1 MEQPDRHR
9 ADVVDGMTR
18 SADPE
23 SPLAELRD
31 QIDAVDQ
38 QVMTLLARR
47 LQLVGEV
54 GELKGQHGLPIYAPE
69 RERSMIAAR
78 RAEAERR
85 GLSPDLIEDVLRRCM
100 REAYGHEKN
109 LGFTRQAP
117 DLGPIVIVG
126 GEGRMGQLFG
136 RMLRLSRYEVRTLD
150 RNDWAHASALVDGAG
165 MVLVSVP
172 IHETVEVL
180 HRLPKLPDTCLLV
193 DLTSTKVSPVTAML
207 EVHPGP
213 VLGLHPMFGPDVDN
227 MAKQVIAYVP
237 GRFPDAST
245 WLLEQIRLW
254 GARLHEVSAEDHDRA
269 MSLIQA
275 QRHFATFANGL
286 HLAAE
291 DRSIEELLALSSPIY
306 RLELIM
312 VGRLFAQNPELYAD
326 ISMSSPDNLAL
337 IERYHD
343 RFAEALEILRAGD
356 REAFIARFREIGE
369 WFGPYAARFLTE
381 SQSLLAHADAQR

>member
-1 MEQPDRHR
+1 MEH
-9 ADVVDGMTR
+9 
-18 SADPE
+18 SDPGVNPE
-23 SPLAELRD
+23 APLGALRD

-38 QVMTLLARR
+38 EVMSLLIRR
-47 LQLVGEV
+47 LELVGEV
-54 GELKGQHGLPIYAPE
+54 GKLKGEHGLPIYAPD
-69 RERSMIAAR
+69 RELTMIAAR

-100 REAYGHEKN
+100 REAYTHEKN

-126 GEGRMGQLFG
+126 GAGQMGQLFG
-136 RMLRLSRYEVRTLD
+136 RMLRLSGYDVRELD
-150 RNDWAHASALVDGAG
+150 RNDWPRADELLDGAG

-172 IHETVEVL
+172 IRDTVAVL
-180 HRLPKLPDTCLLV
+180 HQLPPLPPDCLLV
-193 DLTSTKVSPVTAML
+193 DLTSTKGAPVAAML

-227 MAKQVIAYVP
+227 LAKQVVAYVP

-254 GARLHEVSAEDHDRA
+254 GARLHEISAEDHDHA
-269 MSLIQA
+269 MGLIQA
-275 QRHFATFANGL
+275 QRHFATFADGL
-286 HLAAE
+286 HLVRE
-291 DRSIEELLALSSPIY
+291 DRSIDELLALSSPIY

-312 VGRLFAQNPELYAD
+312 IGRLFGQNPELYAD
-326 ISMSSPDNLAL
+326 IIMASPDNLAL

-356 REAFIARFREIGE
+356 REAFIARFREIGA
-369 WFGPYAARFLTE
+369 WFGPHADRFMDE

>member
-9 ADVVDGMTR
+9 ADVVDGMTK

-31 QIDAVDQ
+31 QIDEVDQ

-47 LQLVGEV
+47 LELVGEV

-78 RAEAERR
+78 RAEAEKR
-85 GLSPDLIEDVLRRCM
+85 GLSGDLIEDVLRRCM

-136 RMLRLSRYEVRTLD
+136 RMLRLSGYEVRTLD
-150 RNDWAHASALVDGAG
+150 RDDWADASALVEGAG

-172 IHETVEVL
+172 IHDTVEVL
-180 HRLPKLPDTCLLV
+180 HRLPTLPQSCLLV
-193 DLTSTKVSPVTAML
+193 DLTSTKASPVAAML

-245 WLLEQIRLW
+245 WLLEQI
-254 GARLHEVSAEDHDRA
+254 
-269 MSLIQA
+269 
-275 QRHFATFANGL
+275 
-286 HLAAE
+286 
-291 DRSIEELLALSSPIY
+291 
-306 RLELIM
+306 
-312 VGRLFAQNPELYAD
+312 
-326 ISMSSPDNLAL
+326 
-337 IERYHD
+337 
-343 RFAEALEILRAGD
+343 
-356 REAFIARFREIGE
+356 
-369 WFGPYAARFLTE
+369 
-381 SQSLLAHADAQR
+381 

>member
-1 MEQPDRHR
+1 LE
-9 ADVVDGMTR
+9 
-18 SADPE
+18 
-23 SPLAELRD
+23 
-31 QIDAVDQ
+31 
-38 QVMTLLARR
+38 
-47 LQLVGEV
+47 LVGEV

-136 RMLRLSRYEVRTLD
+136 RMLRLSGYEVRTLD

-213 VLGLHPMFGPDVDN
+213 VLGLHPMFGPDVDSF
-227 MAKQVIAYVP
+227 AKQIVASCP
-237 GRFPDAST
+237 GRDPEASR
-245 WLLEQIRLW
+245 WLVQQIRLW
-254 GARLHEVSAEDHDRA
+254 GAQVHEVDPEEHDHA
-269 MSLIQA
+269 MGLIQA
-275 QRHFATFANGL
+275 LRHFSTFAYGL
-286 HLAAE
+286 HLAHE
-291 DRSIEELLALSSPIY
+291 DRSLEDLLALSSPIY
-306 RLELIM
+306 RLELVM
-312 VGRLFAQNPELYAD
+312 VGRLFAQDPELYAD
-326 ISMSSPDNLAL
+326 IILASRENVEL
-337 IERYHD
+337 IRRYHE
-343 RFAEALEILRAGD
+343 RFGAALELLERGD
-356 REAFIARFREIGE
+356 REGFVARFREVGR
-369 WFGPYAARFLTE
+369 WFGPYAERFLAE
-381 SQSLLAHADAQR
+381 SRSLLRHADAAR

>member
-1 MEQPDRHR
+1 MEQPDP
-9 ADVVDGMTR
+9 ATG
-18 SADPE
+18 PE
-23 SPLAELRD
+23 APLAELRKK
-31 QIDAVDQ
+31 IDEVDQ
-38 QVMTLLARR
+38 EMMALLARR
-47 LQLVGEV
+47 LDLVAEVGEV
-54 GELKGQHGLPIYAPE
+54 KGQHALPIYAPE
-69 RERSMIAAR
+69 REQSMIAAR

-100 REAYGHEKN
+100 REAYSHEKN

-126 GEGRMGQLFG
+126 GAGRMGQLFG
-136 RMLRLSRYEVRTLD
+136 RMLRLSGYEVRTLD
-150 RNDWAHASALVDGAG
+150 RDDWPRAAELVEGAG

-172 IHETVEVL
+172 INDTVEVL
-180 HRLPKLPDTCLLV
+180 HQLPRLPHDCLLV
-193 DLTSTKVSPVTAML
+193 DLTSTKGAPVAAML

-245 WLLEQIRLW
+245 WLLEQVRLW
-254 GARLHEVSAEDHDRA
+254 GARLHEISAEGHDHA
-269 MSLIQA
+269 MGLIQA

-286 HLAAE
+286 HLVRE

-312 VGRLFAQNPELYAD
+312 IGRLFAQDPELYAD
-326 ISMSSPDNLAL
+326 IIMSSPENLAL

-356 REAFIARFREIGE
+356 RDSFIARFREIGE
-369 WFGPYAARFLTE
+369 WFGSYAGRFMTE
-381 SQSLLAHADAQR
+381 SQSLLAHADAHR